1 MSGESR
7 CLAPCVPQWLLNR
20 FTHIFFFFLEGIECT
35 IWRLVNR
42 PTISLQFN
50 VLLISRI
57 LKFSLIGEQRAT
69 VLLAKYV

>member
-1 MSGESR
+1 MHN
-7 CLAPCVPQWLLNR
+7 LALS
-20 FTHIFFFFLEGIECT
+20 
-35 IWRLVNR
+35 R